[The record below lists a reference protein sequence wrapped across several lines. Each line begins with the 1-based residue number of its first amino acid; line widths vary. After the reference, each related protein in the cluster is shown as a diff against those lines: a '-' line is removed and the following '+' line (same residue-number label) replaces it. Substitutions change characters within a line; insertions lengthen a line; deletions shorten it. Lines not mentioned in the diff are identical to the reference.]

1 MHFIVSVKLV
11 FHSVFQYVSRLA
23 VQGGADG
30 LQRGRFRRYGCGA
43 GECRKKSGEEYRVH
57 VHGLLASEMMSLE
70 SPCTTSANWG

>member
-30 LQRGRFRRYGCGA
+30 LQRG
-43 GECRKKSGEEYRVH
+43 ETD
-57 VHGLLASEMMSLE
+57 GLGLVVFQNGQVGQGDIHFLR
-70 SPCTTSANWG
+70 